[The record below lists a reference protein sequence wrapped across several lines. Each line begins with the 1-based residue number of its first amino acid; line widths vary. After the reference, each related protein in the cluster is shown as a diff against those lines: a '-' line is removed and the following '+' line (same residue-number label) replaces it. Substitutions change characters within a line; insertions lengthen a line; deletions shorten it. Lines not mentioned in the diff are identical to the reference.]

1 MLCLLVGAH
10 TIRDRD
16 CDCNCGG
23 QRRRARNR
31 RDHVDSLPTCHMPC
45 CTHTMPHTSSP
56 QSTIPTQRAEFD
68 RRRRMGIRIRVTVE
82 HGIAKLT
89 CKVIMHSAPV
99 SHTRSFA
106 AQHGRRW
113 SLVDRRSSFV
123 VRRSSLVV
131 GRWSLVVGRWS
142 LVVGRWSLVVRSLVV
157 GRWSL
162 VVGRSSFVVRRSSL
176 VVGRLS
182 LSFVVAVIVVVV
194 FGCRRRRCS

>member
-89 CKVIMHSAPV
+89 CKVIMHTRPQSATQDH
-99 SHTRSFA
+99 S
-106 AQHGRRW
+106 QH
-113 SLVDRRSSFV
+113 STVV
-123 VRRSSLVV
+123 VRRSSIVVHRWSLVV

-142 LVVGRWSLVVRSLVV
+142 LVVGRWS
-157 GRWSL
+157 
-162 VVGRSSFVVRRSSL
+162 FVVRRSSF
-176 VVGRLS
+176 VVGRW
-182 LSFVVAVIVVVV
+182 SFVVVVR
-194 FGCRRRRCS
+194 GCSHCRCRLWL